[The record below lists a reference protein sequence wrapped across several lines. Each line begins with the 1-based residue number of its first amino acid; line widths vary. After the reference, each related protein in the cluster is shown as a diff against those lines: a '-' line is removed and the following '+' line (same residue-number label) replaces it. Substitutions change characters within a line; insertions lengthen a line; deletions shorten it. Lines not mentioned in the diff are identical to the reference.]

1 LALVPAGGPGI
12 GDPAPGFELPN
23 QFGEPVSLD
32 GLAGRSVVL
41 VFYPFAFSR
50 VCSGELASLA
60 ELQPEFD
67 AAGATLL
74 AVSCDTKYSLRAWA
88 AEQGWAFDLLADF
101 WPHGE
106 VARRYGVFD
115 GVRGLATRSSFFIG
129 PDRTVHRI
137 LRSGINDPR
146 DPREYV
152 RALRDL
158 PAAERR

>member
-1 LALVPAGGPGI
+1 MALVPAGAPGP

-23 QFGEPVSLD
+23 QYGEPISLD

-50 VCSGELASLA
+50 VCSGELSRLA
-60 ELQPEFD
+60 ELQPAFE
-67 AAGATLL
+67 AAGAALL
-74 AVSCDTKYSLRAWA
+74 AVSCDAKYSLRAWA
-88 AEQGWAFDLLADF
+88 GEQGWSFDLLSDF

-115 GVRGLATRSSFFIG
+115 DATGMATRSSFVIG

-146 DPREYV
+146 DPEGYL
-152 RALRDL
+152 RALADL
-158 PAAERR
+158 PGVERT